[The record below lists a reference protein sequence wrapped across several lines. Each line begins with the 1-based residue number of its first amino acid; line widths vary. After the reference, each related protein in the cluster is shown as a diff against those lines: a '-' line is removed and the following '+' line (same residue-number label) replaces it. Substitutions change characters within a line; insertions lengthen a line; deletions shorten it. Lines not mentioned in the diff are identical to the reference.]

1 MARMLSLKKWLRK
14 LLMQSKEVGDLD
26 QLISSLQNAPK
37 NYDPMKKTEGP
48 AKAMEDNM
56 MAMKKMGH
64 LSMSSVDHEFADMMT
79 KHHSD
84 GIMMAKSII
93 AHSKTAKLRSMAQK
107 SIPEQGMEIKEFKQ
121 WISEHKG

>member
-26 QLISSLQNAPK
+26 Q
-37 NYDPMKKTEGP
+37 
-48 AKAMEDNM
+48 
-56 MAMKKMGH
+56 
-64 LSMSSVDHEFADMMT
+64 SMSSVDHEFADMMT

>member
-64 LSMSSVDHEFADMMT
+64 
-79 KHHSD
+79 SD